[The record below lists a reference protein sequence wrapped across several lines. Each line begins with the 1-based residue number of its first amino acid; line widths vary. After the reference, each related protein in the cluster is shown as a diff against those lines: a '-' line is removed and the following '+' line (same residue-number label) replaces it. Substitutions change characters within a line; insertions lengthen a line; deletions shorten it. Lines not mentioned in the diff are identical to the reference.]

1 MKENVFDILMYLFE
15 HYFHDAVD
23 VDPNRIQ
30 IETDLRDAGFSDPQ
44 IHKALNWIDALA
56 ESRDLPVSTGSDGA
70 LRVYTEAETAR
81 LDVECRGFLM
91 FLEQT
96 GILGPGDREV
106 VIERLMAL
114 DGGAIELDQL
124 KWIVLMVLFSR
135 PGQEEACA
143 WMENLIF
150 EPLNATAH

>member
-23 VDPNRIQ
+23 VDPNRVE
-30 IETDLRDAGFSDPQ
+30 IESELRGAGFAEPQ

-56 ESRDLPVSTGSDGA
+56 DSRDLPVATDSHGA
-70 LRVYTEAETAR
+70 LRVYTEAEMAR

-96 GILGPGDREV
+96 GILTASNREL
-106 VIERLMAL
+106 VIEQLMAL
-114 DGGAIELDQL
+114 DDGAIELDQL
-124 KWIVLMVLFSR
+124 KWIVLLVLFSR

-143 WMENLIF
+143 WMENLLF
-150 EPLNATAH
+150 EHPNPTAH